1 MNTKKKICDDCG
13 NDSYIWKTEG
23 RLHYCK
29 PCWLKRKP
37 IRIKRV
43 SDTKKQQDV
52 IYLRLRK
59 EFLNKPENQFCKA
72 HLEGCSLMATD
83 IHHKYSGKDRSKYY
97 LNELFWIPVCRN
109 CHTRIHSE
117 MSSEELIQLGLKISN

>member
-1 MNTKKKICDDCG
+1 MNNKKKICDDCG
-13 NDSYIWKTEG
+13 NESYIWKTEG

-37 IRIKRV
+37 VRIKCV

-83 IHHKYSGKDRSKYY
+83 IHHIKGRLGDLLCDVNYF
-97 LNELFWIPVCRN
+97 LPVCRN
-109 CHTRIHSE
+109 CHSIIENSPLLAK
-117 MSSEELIQLGLKISN
+117 ELGFSQNRL

>member
-1 MNTKKKICDDCG
+1 MNNKKKICDECG
-13 NDSYIWKTEG
+13 RENYIWKTEG

-37 IRIKRV
+37 MRIKRV

-52 IYLRLRK
+52 VYLRLRK

-72 HLEGCSLMATD
+72 RLENCTINTSD
-83 IHHKYSGKDRSKYY
+83 IHHMRGRGEYY
-97 LNELFWIPVCRN
+97 LDTSTWLPVCRN
-109 CHTRIHSE
+109 CHTKIHSE